1 MGEEPLDGRPVHHSH
16 VTMSQVIM
24 PAHAGPGGVWAHG
37 GEIIKLMDTAA
48 GLVALRHAHSPVVT
62 LRIEGINFL
71 KPVRVG
77 NYVVADARLT
87 YVSTS
92 SMEVQVRVT
101 AEDVLREKEFE
112 ALTAYFLF
120 VAVDGDGRTKPVP
133 PLLLETDEEREL
145 FEEGRLR
152 HDACRMDEHSRTICA
167 L

>member
-1 MGEEPLDGRPVHHSH
+1 MSEHELEGRSVAHSR
-16 VTMSQVIM
+16 VTMSQVIL
-24 PAHAGPGGVWAHG
+24 PAHAGPAGVWAHG

-48 GLVALRHAHSPVVT
+48 GLVALRHSHSPVVT
-62 LRIEGINFL
+62 LRIEGVNFL

-92 SMEVQVRVT
+92 SMEVQVKVT

-120 VAVDGDGRTKPVP
+120 VAVDGEGKTKRVP
-133 PLLLETDEEREL
+133 PLLLESDDERER
-145 FEEGRLR
+145 FEDGRQR
-152 HDACRMDEHSRTICA
+152 HDACRMDEHSRALCA